1 MNRMGKD
8 YQRFT
13 DQQGNILSVVDENG
27 GRVFD
32 ATYDAWGRQTVTL
45 NTICLHR
52 GYTGHEMMGE
62 FGLINM
68 NRRSL
73 ARSGESNGRVYDPT
87 LGRFLSPDNYV
98 QAPGNSQSF
107 NRYSYC
113 LNNPLK
119 YTDPSGELFGID
131 DLGIALAFAGLSAA
145 NSMIGAAYS
154 GKSVWK
160 AGAFS
165 LLSSAARYGV
175 GAVFGQTG
183 SFGNELLRAGAHGL
197 ADATLSA
204 LSGGDFFSSFVSSAS
219 SSGIGSYAQAARMG
233 TGLMGASSSAMGG
246 MVAWVTGGD
255 FLQGALKGLQIG
267 LLNHAMHDGGFGIRY
282 YHDKNGNQ
290 CGDISEVVVTPDKS
304 WVVPVAETTN
314 TILDNIGSSLKKHG
328 GNSTWGSNGHFY
340 WHGSG
345 KQGFYGNQYVTAT
358 KLSVI
363 GVKIAKYTGPTGKT
377 LDFIQL
383 TNGIYSDYEA
393 YGQYGY
399 TNGYNSIMATARI
412 VGGSVGSIKLMGVA
426 ASAGSTFGP
435 AGTVIGGIVGGII
448 GAWGGSKLCEIG
460 VNMLYSR

>member
-1 MNRMGKD
+1 MND
-8 YQRFT
+8 C
-13 DQQGNILSVVDENG
+13 V
-27 GRVFD
+27 
-32 ATYDAWGRQTVTL
+32 
-45 NTICLHR
+45 
-52 GYTGHEMMGE
+52 
-62 FGLINM
+62 
-68 NRRSL
+68 
-73 ARSGESNGRVYDPT
+73 
-87 LGRFLSPDNYV
+87 
-98 QAPGNSQSF
+98 
-107 NRYSYC
+107 
-113 LNNPLK
+113 
-119 YTDPSGELFGID
+119 
-131 DLGIALAFAGLSAA
+131 
-145 NSMIGAAYS
+145 
-154 GKSVWK
+154 
-160 AGAFS
+160 
-165 LLSSAARYGV
+165 
-175 GAVFGQTG
+175 
-183 SFGNELLRAGAHGL
+183 
-197 ADATLSA
+197 
-204 LSGGDFFSSFVSSAS
+204 FSSFVSSAS
-219 SSGIGSYAQAARMG
+219 SSRIGSYAQAARMG

-246 MVAWVTGGD
+246 MVAW
-255 FLQGALKGLQIG
+255 
-267 LLNHAMHDGGFGIRY
+267 M
-282 YHDKNGNQ
+282 NGNQ

-304 WVVPVAETTN
+304 WVVPVAETTT
-314 TILDNIGSSLKKHG
+314 TILDNIGSSLKNHG

>member
-1 MNRMGKD
+1 MVKLIIGD
-8 YQRFT
+8 YV
-13 DQQGNILSVVDENG
+13 S

-45 NTICLHR
+45 NTIGLHR

-68 NRRSL
+68 
-73 ARSGESNGRVYDPT
+73 NGRVYDPT

-165 LLSSAARYGV
+165 LLSSAASYGV

-246 MVAWVTGGD
+246 MVAW
-255 FLQGALKGLQIG
+255 
-267 LLNHAMHDGGFGIRY
+267 M
-282 YHDKNGNQ
+282 NGNQ

-304 WVVPVAETTN
+304 WVVPVAETTT
-314 TILDNIGSSLKKHG
+314 TILDNIGSSLKNHG